1 MSRTEDRKPAL
12 VTDGLSKRYG
22 DNTVLSDVS
31 LTLAPGEVRALMGA
45 NGAGK
50 STLVKILGGVVK
62 PNGGQMWLDGEIHN
76 PSSPA
81 EAQSAGIAIVHQE
94 LSLVRGLTVAENITM
109 GRWPV
114 RGRGP
119 LSMISGKKMTEQAR
133 GALTLLEEAIPTSTL
148 VGTLPP
154 AQQQLVEIAKALSWG
169 PKILIFDEPTSSLAT
184 HEVDSLLTRIR
195 RLAEQGVAILYVS
208 HRMDEIPKVADSV
221 TVLRDGKEVQTSPI
235 GEMSTRTIAHLMV
248 GEEVDSAR
256 AVGSTE
262 LGDVALS
269 VRGLNRPGI
278 IDDVSFDVHRG
289 EVVGFAGLMGS
300 GRTEVLRSIFG
311 LDPGGGE
318 VEVHGR
324 VVSHRAPKRMVA
336 ASVAFTPE
344 DRKGQGLVLGLS
356 VAENLV
362 MTCYDRIRSRS
373 KVLSSRRESSIAK
386 STIDR
391 MAIATHSARIPVG
404 QLSGGNQQKV
414 VLGKWINRGSDI
426 LLLDE
431 PTRGVDVNAKDQTYK
446 TIRDLA
452 SSGAAVV
459 FVSSEL
465 EELFL
470 VCDRILVLRNG
481 AIVADRSVNETD
493 TEEVF
498 ALCMEDGAD
507 G

>member
-1 MSRTEDRKPAL
+1 MSTPEDREPAL
-12 VTDGLSKRYG
+12 VTAGLSKRYG

-50 STLVKILGGVVK
+50 STLVKILGGVVDSSS
-62 PNGGQMWLDGEIHN
+62 GQMWLDGQIHK
-76 PSSPA
+76 PTSPA

-94 LSLVRGLTVAENITM
+94 LSLVPGLTVAENITM

-114 RGRGP
+114 RRYGR
-119 LSMISGKKMTEQAR
+119 LSMISAKKMIEQAR
-133 GALTLLEEAIPTSTL
+133 GALTLLDEVIPTSTL

-154 AQQQLVEIAKALSWG
+154 AQQQLVEIAKALAG
-169 PKILIFDEPTSSLAT
+169 APKILVFDEPTSSLAA
-184 HEVDSLLTRIR
+184 HEVDRLLSRIR
-195 RLAEQGVAILYVS
+195 RLAEQGVGILYVS

-221 TVLRDGKEVQTSPI
+221 TVLRDGKEVRTGPI
-235 GEMSTRTIAHLMV
+235 KSMSTRTIAHLMV
-248 GEEVDSAR
+248 GDEIDNAR
-256 AVGSTE
+256 TVGSAE
-262 LGDVALS
+262 FGDVALS

-278 IDDVSFDVHRG
+278 IEQVSFDVRRG

-311 LDPGGGE
+311 LDSAAGE

-324 VVSHRAPKRMVA
+324 VVKRRVPKRMIA

-362 MTCYDRIRSRS
+362 MACYDRIQSRMG
-373 KVLSSRRESSIAK
+373 VLSSRRESSIAK
-386 STIDR
+386 STISK
-391 MAIATHSARIPVG
+391 MAIATQSVRLAVG

-426 LLLDE
+426 MLLDE
-431 PTRGVDVNAKDQTYK
+431 PTRGVDVNAKEQTYK
-446 TIRDLA
+446 TIRELA
-452 SSGAAVV
+452 SAGVAVV

-481 AIVADRSVNETD
+481 AIVADRPVGETNAK
-493 TEEVF
+493 ELF
-498 ALCMEDGAD
+498 ALCMEDGSD

>member
-1 MSRTEDRKPAL
+1 MSGTEDREPAL
-12 VTDGLSKRYG
+12 VTNGLSKQYG

-62 PNGGQMWLDGEIHN
+62 PSGGQMWLDGEIHS

-94 LSLVRGLTVAENITM
+94 LSLVPGLTVAENITM

-114 RGRGP
+114 RGHGP
-119 LSMISGKKMTEQAR
+119 LSMISGKKLTEQAR
-133 GALTLLEEAIPTSTL
+133 GALTLLDEAIPTSTL

-154 AQQQLVEIAKALSWG
+154 AQQQLVEIAKALAWD
-169 PKILIFDEPTSSLAT
+169 PRILIFDEPTSSLAT
-184 HEVDSLLTRIR
+184 HEVDSLLARIR
-195 RLAEQGVAILYVS
+195 RLAEQGVSILYVS

-235 GEMSTRTIAHLMV
+235 AEMSTRTIAHLMV

-278 IDDVSFDVHRG
+278 IDDITFDVRRG

-311 LDPGGGE
+311 LDPAGGE

-324 VVSHRAPKRMVA
+324 MVSRRAPKRMVA

-373 KVLSSRRESSIAK
+373 KVLSSRRQSSIAK
-386 STIDR
+386 STIDS
-391 MAIATHSARIPVG
+391 MAIATHSARLPVG

-431 PTRGVDVNAKDQTYK
+431 PTRGVDVNAKEQTYK

-459 FVSSEL
+459 FVSSEI

-493 TEEVF
+493 TTELF

-507 G
+507 R